1 MSDTAKA
8 RIAVLGASGYTG
20 SELVR
25 LLLRHP
31 RVELVALTAD
41 RKAGQSMADVFPQFA
56 PYALPKLITI
66 DEVDFNAVDL
76 VFCALPHATTQEV
89 IKKVFEQAPKVK
101 VVDLSADFRLR
112 DPGAY
117 EKWYGH
123 PHGALDLQKEAVF
136 GLVEIYRDEIKKGRL
151 IANPGCH
158 TTTSILP
165 AVPLLEAGAIEPE
178 TIVIDSK
185 TGMSGAGRSA
195 KEAMLFSEVSEGIH
209 AYSVGSHRH
218 MGELDQEFTKAAG
231 RPVAPMF
238 VPHLAPMNRGIY
250 ATLYVRTTGAKAED
264 LHKILVD
271 FYKGE
276 PFVHVLPFGQVPQS
290 RHVRGSNMVMMG
302 VVADR
307 ASGRAIVISTLD
319 NLVKGASGQAV
330 QNMNL
335 VLGYP
340 ETLGLEQ
347 IALMP

>member
-1 MSDTAKA
+1 MSETAKA

-56 PYALPKLITI
+56 PYTLPKLVTI

-123 PHGALDLQKEAVF
+123 PHGALELQKEAVF
-136 GLVEIYRDEIKKGRL
+136 GLVEIYRDEIRKARL
-151 IANPGCH
+151 VANPGCH

-218 MGELDQEFTKAAG
+218 MGELDQEFSKAAG

-264 LHKILVD
+264 LHKILAD
-271 FYKGE
+271 FYKSE

-290 RHVRGSNMVMMG
+290 RHVRGSNMVMIG

-307 ASGRAIVISTLD
+307 ASGRAIVLSTLD